1 MLDARLCGVQV
12 ERPVLD
18 VAEDATGRLEKGL
31 LHAVARLRRRLD
43 EHEAVLV
50 GELLRLLVGDVTLRL
65 QVALVADEEDDGVRV
80 RQVAGVRQPGAQVVV
95 RGASRHIVD
104 HQRASSS
111 AVVAPG
117 DSSESFLAS
126 GVPDLKLD
134 LLSAHFDDS
143 GAKLDA
149 NCVRTV
155 GHEFLVSELVKQAG
169 LAYAHITDDD
179 VFEDV
184 GVVVRARGRRHDG
197 SSGGGSRCES
207 VKCY

>member
-95 RGASRHIVD
+95 RGASPEKTNKKYD
-104 HQRASSS
+104 MSDMLRASKQIS
-111 AVVAPG
+111 A
-117 DSSESFLAS
+117 
-126 GVPDLKLD
+126 
-134 LLSAHFDDS
+134 
-143 GAKLDA
+143 
-149 NCVRTV
+149 
-155 GHEFLVSELVKQAG
+155 
-169 LAYAHITDDD
+169 LAYVI
-179 VFEDV
+179 
-184 GVVVRARGRRHDG
+184 
-197 SSGGGSRCES
+197 S
-207 VKCY
+207 